1 MSLED
6 PDPVGEMTNY
16 IKHGVYE
23 SDIGDMILQI
33 VANLLNIRI
42 AVLRYYPLTNEYKLP
57 HQHFIISP
65 VDAVSEQPV
74 PLQHIIM
81 LLKNLKHYDGLIF
94 KGIFYISFL
103 SKLLL

>member
-6 PDPVGEMTNY
+6 TDPVGEMTNY
-16 IKHGVYE
+16 IKHGVYK
-23 SDIGDMILQI
+23 SDIGDMILHI

-65 VDAVSEQPV
+65 VDVVSEQPI
-74 PLQHIIM
+74 PIQHVIM
-81 LLKNLKHYDGLIF
+81 LLKNLTHYDGLIF
-94 KGIFYISFL
+94 KGIFLYFIF
-103 SKLLL
+103 K